1 MQVTITRF
9 KTGKD
14 GTFGI
19 INVDHRFA
27 CMTLE
32 LPDKYNQRNISCI
45 PAGKYSIVPHQSP
58 KFGKVYKVLN
68 VPNRGDILFHIGNYL
83 EDTNGCLLLGLYR
96 KSLMISQSR
105 KAFEY
110 FYKMLNWQPATLT
123 IKEDYGFEF
132 PT

>member
-1 MQVTITRF
+1 MQVILTR
-9 KTGKD
+9 KSTSDD

-19 INVDHRFA
+19 LNVDNRFA

-58 KFGKVYKVLN
+58 RFGKVYKVLN
-68 VPNRGDILFHIGNYL
+68 VPNRGDILFHAGNFL
-83 EDTNGCLLLGLYR
+83 EDTEGCILLGLFR
-96 KSLMISQSR
+96 KELMISQSR

-110 FYKMLNWQPATLT
+110 FYKTMNWQPAILI
-123 IKEDYGFEF
+123 IKEDYSLEW
-132 PT
+132 P